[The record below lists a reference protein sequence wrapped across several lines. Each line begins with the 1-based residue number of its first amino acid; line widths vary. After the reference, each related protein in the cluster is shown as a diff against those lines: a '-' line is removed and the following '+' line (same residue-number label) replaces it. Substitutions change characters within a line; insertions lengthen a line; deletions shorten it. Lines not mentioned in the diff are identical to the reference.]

1 MAAGFGVFP
10 INSGWCFHN
19 HRRLSRT
26 SLCGFLGFEPDYSEK
41 LLWKDILFSSNQYQS
56 CSMTVTSDLA
66 AVGSIDRGGASEL
79 TTTSDLAVVG
89 KIDRGG
95 LVPLTSTADFAVVI
109 NGTRGGVVSAIIT
122 SDISVVGNENRSGI
136 STFTVTSEMG
146 SVGNIDRDA
155 SVALIVLVEMLATSS
170 YEGHPPYTAPVE
182 FIVGACT
189 FRFVS

>member
-10 INSGWCFHN
+10 NTSGWCFHS

-26 SLCGFLGFEPDYSEK
+26 SLISFLGLDPDYSDK
-41 LLWKDILFSSNQYQS
+41 LLWKDILFSNNQYQA
-56 CSMTVTSDLA
+56 CSMTVTSDIA

-89 KIDRGG
+89 NVNRGG
-95 LVPLTSTADFAVVI
+95 IVSLSATPDFAVVL

-122 SDISVVGNENRSGI
+122 SDISVVGNDIRSGI

-146 SVGNIDRDA
+146 SVGNIDRNA
-155 SVALIVLVEMLATSS
+155 LVELITLVEISATSS
-170 YEGHPPYTAPVE
+170 YIGHPPLTAPVA
-182 FIVGACT
+182 FVVGFST
-189 FRFVS
+189 FRSV